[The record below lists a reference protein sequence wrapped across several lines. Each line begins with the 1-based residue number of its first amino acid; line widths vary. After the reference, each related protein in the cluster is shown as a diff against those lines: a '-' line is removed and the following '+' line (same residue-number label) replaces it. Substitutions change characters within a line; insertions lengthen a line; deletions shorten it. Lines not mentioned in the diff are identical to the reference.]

1 MQQDAREAAA
11 NQVKSELALE
21 AVAKAENM
29 EVTQEEMDAEIAKL
43 AEQYKMDAE
52 QVKNAITEEDLRHDL
67 LIQKATEFVVAN
79 AKVGEAPKKKDEQAE
94 AETAEK
100 PKRTRKTAAKTADQ
114 AEEGKEKKPAARK
127 TAKKVEESG
136 EKKPAAK
143 KTTKK
148 TAKEEE

>member
-1 MQQDAREAAA
+1 M
-11 NQVKSELALE
+11 
-21 AVAKAENM
+21 
-29 EVTQEEMDAEIAKL
+29 
-43 AEQYKMDAE
+43 
-52 QVKNAITEEDLRHDL
+52 KNAITEEDLRHDL

-79 AKVGEAPKKKDEQAE
+79 AKVGGAPKKKDEQAE

-127 TAKKVEESG
+127 TAKKAEESG